1 MLEVARENSHRITWS
16 NLKPNLSNQTRERTR
31 DVVVVVVLVVVVL
44 SRILLDA
51 DGDN

>member
-16 NLKPNLSNQTRERTR
+16 NLKPNLSNQTRERTK
-31 DVVVVVVLVVVVL
+31 DVVVVVVVVVL